1 MASEQAAGTSGR
13 RGYHHGDL
21 RNALTE
27 AAVERARAGGPQAIV
42 LREAARATGVS
53 STAAYRH
60 FANHHEL
67 VVAVKDHGLALLAAA
82 MRAELAKGEPCPDP
96 GDEAMRRL
104 RAAGLGYV
112 RFAFAEPGLFRTIF
126 YGAGEGES
134 MVGRRQAA
142 QAAVQAQ
149 AEGEAEG
156 EAEGRLP
163 GTPDRP
169 EEAYELMSRA
179 LDELVELGRL
189 PAERR
194 EYSDVV
200 MWSAVHGLSV
210 LLLDTELAHLPDG
223 IKADIVRRGLDV
235 ALHGL

>member
-1 MASEQAAGTSGR
+1 MPSEQAAGAPSR

-27 AAVERARAGGPQAIV
+27 AAVERARAAGPQAIV

-67 VVAVKDHGLALLAAA
+67 VVAVKDHGLALLAAT

-126 YGAGEGES
+126 FGAAEGEPS
-134 MVGRRQAA
+134 IGRRQAA
-142 QAAVQAQ
+142 
-149 AEGEAEG
+149 EAEG
-156 EAEGRLP
+156 DDGKVYG
-163 GTPDRP
+163 GTPGGSD
-169 EEAYELMSRA
+169 ESYTLMSEA
-179 LDELVELGRL
+179 LDDLVALGRL
-189 PAERR
+189 PEERR
-194 EYSDVV
+194 RYSDVV
-200 MWSAVHGLSV
+200 LWSAVHGLSV
-210 LLLDTELAHLPDG
+210 LLLDTELARLPDDV
-223 IKADIVRRGLDV
+223 KADIVSRGLDV
-235 ALHGL
+235 ALSGL

>member
-1 MASEQAAGTSGR
+1 MPSEQAAGASGR

-27 AAVERARAGGPQAIV
+27 VAVERARAGGPQAIV
-42 LREAARATGVS
+42 LREVARATGVS

-67 VVAVKDHGLALLAAA
+67 VVAVKDRGLAMLAAT
-82 MRAELAKGEPCPDP
+82 MRAELAEGEPCPDP
-96 GDEAMRRL
+96 GDEALRRL

-126 YGAGEGES
+126 HGVTEGER
-134 MVGRRQAA
+134 MIGRRQAA
-142 QAAVQAQ
+142 RAAGDD
-149 AEGEAEG
+149 EGH
-156 EAEGRLP
+156 LP
-163 GTPDRP
+163 GTPDES
-169 EEAYELMSRA
+169 EESYSLMSQA
-179 LDELVELGRL
+179 LDELVALGRL

-194 EYSDVV
+194 KYSDVV

-210 LLLDTELAHLPDG
+210 LLLDTELAHLPDE
-223 IKADIVRRGLDV
+223 IKADIVRRGIDV
-235 ALHGL
+235 ALSGL

>member
-1 MASEQAAGTSGR
+1 MPSEQAAGTPSR

-27 AAVERARAGGPQAIV
+27 AAVERARAAGPQAIV

-67 VVAVKDHGLALLAAA
+67 VVAVKDHGLALLAAT

-126 YGAGEGES
+126 FGGAEDEP
-134 MVGRRQAA
+134 MVGRRQT
-142 QAAVQAQ
+142 
-149 AEGEAEG
+149 AEVEGDDGEANGMPSVSDESY
-156 EAEGRLP
+156 A
-163 GTPDRP
+163 
-169 EEAYELMSRA
+169 LMSEA
-179 LDELVELGRL
+179 LDELVALGRL
-189 PAERR
+189 PQERR
-194 EYSDVV
+194 RYSDVV

-210 LLLDTELAHLPDG
+210 LLLDTELARLPDDV
-223 IKADIVRRGLDV
+223 KADIVSRGLDV
-235 ALHGL
+235 ALSGL

>member
-1 MASEQAAGTSGR
+1 MASEQAAGISGR

-67 VVAVKDHGLALLAAA
+67 VVAVKDRGLALLAAA
-82 MRAELAKGEPCPDP
+82 MRAELANGEPCPDP

-142 QAAVQAQ
+142 QAA
-149 AEGEAEG
+149 GEAEG
-156 EAEGRLP
+156 QLP
-163 GTPDRP
+163 GTPDQS
-169 EEAYELMSRA
+169 EESYALMSQA

-235 ALHGL
+235 ALSGL

>member
-42 LREAARATGVS
+42 LRETARASGVS

-67 VVAVKDHGLALLAAA
+67 VVAVKDRGLAMLAAT
-82 MRAELAKGEPCPDP
+82 MRAELAAGEPCPDP
-96 GDEAMRRL
+96 GDEALRRL

-126 YGAGEGES
+126 HGVTEGDP
-134 MVGRRQAA
+134 MIGRRQAA
-142 QAAVQAQ
+142 AAAGDG
-149 AEGEAEG
+149 EGH
-156 EAEGRLP
+156 LP
-163 GTPDRP
+163 GTPDES
-169 EEAYELMSRA
+169 EESYTLMSQA
-179 LDELVELGRL
+179 LDELVVLGRL

-194 EYSDVV
+194 KYSDVV

-210 LLLDTELAHLPDG
+210 LLLDTELAHLPDE
-223 IKADIVRRGLDV
+223 IKADIVRRGIDV
-235 ALHGL
+235 ALNGL

>member
-67 VVAVKDHGLALLAAA
+67 VVAVKDRGLALLAAA
-82 MRAELAKGEPCPDP
+82 MRAELANGEPCSDP

-142 QAAVQAQ
+142 QAA
-149 AEGEAEG
+149 GEAEG
-156 EAEGRLP
+156 QLP
-163 GTPDRP
+163 GTPDQS
-169 EEAYELMSRA
+169 EESYALMSQA

-235 ALHGL
+235 ALNGL